1 VPKTARGEASER
13 EDGDEDERGGQEVG
27 GKGGGGERD
36 ADAKKEV
43 FEKPRVSKR
52 SMKKIKINGG
62 NGTRVCNDENK

>member
-1 VPKTARGEASER
+1 M
-13 EDGDEDERGGQEVG
+13 G
-27 GKGGGGERD
+27 GKGGVGGGG

-62 NGTRVCNDENK
+62 NGTRVCK